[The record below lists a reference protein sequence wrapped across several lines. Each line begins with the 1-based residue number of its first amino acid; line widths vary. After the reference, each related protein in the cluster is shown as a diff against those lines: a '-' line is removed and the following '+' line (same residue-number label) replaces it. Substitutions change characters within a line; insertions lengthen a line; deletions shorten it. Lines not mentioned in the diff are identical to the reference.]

1 MPWDAAYIPPAN
13 RIISVQR
20 SLRRLRKQR
29 DGSKHGW
36 SLQTYAEDGTHIS
49 DVNYGLET
57 PSVVALRGDGTAWVF
72 LSDTDLIV
80 CVQLQEISP
89 DAESKDLDEE
99 IEVIIL

>member
-1 MPWDAAYIPPAN
+1 
-13 RIISVQR
+13 
-20 SLRRLRKQR
+20 
-29 DGSKHGW
+29 
-36 SLQTYAEDGTHIS
+36 
-49 DVNYGLET
+49 
-57 PSVVALRGDGTAWVF
+57 VALRGDGTAWVF